1 MTNKEKILRL
11 KEKHEVLFNH
21 MGLDN
26 PTFVPKM
33 FYKKNG
39 NEYIKLFT
47 SEVSSGKDLYTER
60 VSRDYESEDETRTLF
75 KWKHNPYY
83 DTEYPREP
91 FNSAVQKGV
100 FVYTIPVDEL
110 EIVEPIVKSKGI
122 STVGRVESSDFEL
135 PDPDLDLPMNQMT
148 LRDYAC
154 IKLKTPQSFKPWL
167 NEIINKA

>member
-1 MTNKEKILRL
+1 MTNKEKILQLR
-11 KEKHEVLFNH
+11 EKHEPLFNQL
-21 MGLDN
+21 GLDN

-33 FYKKNG
+33 FYKKSG
-39 NEYIKLFT
+39 GEFIKMFT

-60 VSRDYESEDETRTLF
+60 VSREYESEDETRTLY

-110 EIVEPIVKSKGI
+110 EVIEPIKKGI
-122 STVGRVESSDFEL
+122 STVGRIKESDFEL
-135 PDPDLDLPMNQMT
+135 PDPDLDLPMSQMT

-167 NEIINKA
+167 NEIILKA